1 MIEERQP
8 LRAHKISL
16 SNRSLGVITGVK
28 DVVSFDLNE
37 IILDTDQGLLMIK
50 GKNLH
55 VKKLLVEKG
64 EVEITGKIDSF
75 LYSNIEEPGKK
86 EGDCNR
92 SVVIFSCVN
101 FIWCMFAGNI

>member
-8 LRAHKISL
+8 VRAHKISL
-16 SNRSLGVITGVK
+16 SNRSLGIITGVK

-86 EGDCNR
+86 EGFLGR
-92 SVVIFSCVN
+92 LLK
-101 FIWCMFAGNI
+101 

>member
-37 IILDTDQGLLMIK
+37 ILLETQQGMLMVKGTD
-50 GKNLH
+50 LH
-55 VKKLLVEKG
+55 VNRLSLEKG
-64 EVEITGKIDSF
+64 EVDLSGNIDSIAYSSSTPAEKAGENF
-75 LYSNIEEPGKK
+75 LS
-86 EGDCNR
+86 R
-92 SVVIFSCVN
+92 LFR
-101 FIWCMFAGNI
+101 

>member
-37 IILDTDQGLLMIK
+37 IILDTEGLLMIK

-86 EGDCNR
+86 EGLLGR
-92 SVVIFSCVN
+92 LLK
-101 FIWCMFAGNI
+101 

>member
-55 VKKLLVEKG
+55 VKKLLVE
-64 EVEITGKIDSF
+64 VEITGKIDSF

-86 EGDCNR
+86 EGLLGR
-92 SVVIFSCVN
+92 LLK
-101 FIWCMFAGNI
+101 

>member
-55 VKKLLVEKG
+55 VKKLLVEMG
-64 EVEITGKIDSF
+64 EVEITGKIDTRKNNNGSVTVSFIISVTFLIILLSF
-75 LYSNIEEPGKK
+75 LALLY
-86 EGDCNR
+86 
-92 SVVIFSCVN
+92 
-101 FIWCMFAGNI
+101 

>member
-8 LRAHKISL
+8 VRAHKITL
-16 SNRSLGVITGVK
+16 LNRTIGVISGVK

-50 GKNLH
+50 GMNLH

-64 EVEITGKIDSF
+64 EVEINGKIDSF
-75 LYSNIEEPGKK
+75 LYSNIEEDRGKK
-86 EGDCNR
+86 EGFLGR
-92 SVVIFSCVN
+92 LLK
-101 FIWCMFAGNI
+101 

>member
-8 LRAHKISL
+8 VRAHKISL
-16 SNRSLGVITGVK
+16 LNRNLGVITGVK

-50 GKNLH
+50 GINLH

-75 LYSNIEEPGKK
+75 LYSNRDEEHGKK
-86 EGDCNR
+86 EGFLGR
-92 SVVIFSCVN
+92 LLK
-101 FIWCMFAGNI
+101 

>member
-1 MIEERQP
+1 
-8 LRAHKISL
+8 
-16 SNRSLGVITGVK
+16 
-28 DVVSFDLNE
+28 
-37 IILDTDQGLLMIK
+37 MIK

-86 EGDCNR
+86 EGLLGRLLNNERDCNR

>member
-8 LRAHKISL
+8 VRAHKINL
-16 SNRSLGVITGVK
+16 SNRTLGLITGVK

-50 GKNLH
+50 GMNLH

-64 EVEITGKIDSF
+64 EVEINGKIDSF
-75 LYSNIEEPGKK
+75 LYSNVEEDHAKR
-86 EGDCNR
+86 EGFLGR
-92 SVVIFSCVN
+92 LLK
-101 FIWCMFAGNI
+101 

>member
-75 LYSNIEEPGKK
+75 LYSNKEEPGKK
-86 EGDCNR
+86 EGLLGR
-92 SVVIFSCVN
+92 LLK
-101 FIWCMFAGNI
+101 

>member
-50 GKNLH
+50 GKNTLRIPRIISYIACKH
-55 VKKLLVEKG
+55 
-64 EVEITGKIDSF
+64 TPNKIDARKNNNGSITVSF
-75 LYSNIEEPGKK
+75 I
-86 EGDCNR
+86 
-92 SVVIFSCVN
+92 I
-101 FIWCMFAGNI
+101 

>member
-37 IILDTDQGLLMIK
+37 IILDTDQGQ
-50 GKNLH
+50 NLH

-86 EGDCNR
+86 EGLLGR
-92 SVVIFSCVN
+92 LLK
-101 FIWCMFAGNI
+101 

>member
-8 LRAHKISL
+8 VRAHKISL
-16 SNRSLGVITGVK
+16 LNRNLGVITGVK

-50 GKNLH
+50 GMNLH

-64 EVEITGKIDSF
+64 EVEISGKIDSF
-75 LYSNIEEPGKK
+75 LYSSIEEDGKK
-86 EGDCNR
+86 EGFFGR
-92 SVVIFSCVN
+92 LLK
-101 FIWCMFAGNI
+101 

>member
-1 MIEERQP
+1 MEERTTQKN
-8 LRAHKISL
+8 HKLVVNNRKTSL
-16 SNRSLGVITGVK
+16 VTGVI
-28 DVVSFDLNE
+28 DVLSFDLNE

-86 EGDCNR
+86 EGLLGR
-92 SVVIFSCVN
+92 LLK
-101 FIWCMFAGNI
+101 

>member
-1 MIEERQP
+1 MIEESKP
-8 LRAHKISL
+8 FIAHKISL
-16 SNRSLGVITGVK
+16 NNRSGGVITGVK
-28 DVVSFDLNE
+28 DVGYYDINDK
-37 IILDTDQGLLMIK
+37 ILDTYKGMLMIK

-86 EGDCNR
+86 EGLLGR
-92 SVVIFSCVN
+92 LLK
-101 FIWCMFAGNI
+101 

>member
-16 SNRSLGVITGVK
+16 SNRSLG
-28 DVVSFDLNE
+28 SFDLNE

-86 EGDCNR
+86 EGLLGR
-92 SVVIFSCVN
+92 LLK
-101 FIWCMFAGNI
+101 

>member
-8 LRAHKISL
+8 VRAHKISL
-16 SNRSLGVITGVK
+16 LNRSLGVITGVK

-50 GKNLH
+50 GINLH

-64 EVEITGKIDSF
+64 EVEINGKIDSF
-75 LYSNIEEPGKK
+75 IYSNMEEERGKK
-86 EGDCNR
+86 EGLLGR
-92 SVVIFSCVN
+92 LLK
-101 FIWCMFAGNI
+101 

>member
-64 EVEITGKIDSF
+64 EVTGKIDSF
-75 LYSNIEEPGKK
+75 LYSNIEEPGRK
-86 EGDCNR
+86 EGFLGR
-92 SVVIFSCVN
+92 LLK
-101 FIWCMFAGNI
+101 

>member
-37 IILDTDQGLLMIK
+37 IIWLILLYLLTIIIVNYYNDLSTS
-50 GKNLH
+50 GKN
-55 VKKLLVEKG
+55 
-64 EVEITGKIDSF
+64 
-75 LYSNIEEPGKK
+75 
-86 EGDCNR
+86 
-92 SVVIFSCVN
+92 
-101 FIWCMFAGNI
+101 FIRPTA

>member
-37 IILDTDQGLLMIK
+37 IILDTDQGLLM
-50 GKNLH
+50 NLH

-86 EGDCNR
+86 EGLLGR
-92 SVVIFSCVN
+92 LLK
-101 FIWCMFAGNI
+101 

>member
-16 SNRSLGVITGVK
+16 SNRSLGVITG
-28 DVVSFDLNE
+28 VSFDLNE

-86 EGDCNR
+86 EGLLGR
-92 SVVIFSCVN
+92 LLK
-101 FIWCMFAGNI
+101 